1 MHKFKIVKTEK
12 GEYRVQFVYNAEIMV
27 WSENYASKA
36 SAKNCV
42 DSLKK
47 NAPGAPVVDLTKEE
61 TGSGYRFEIDK
72 AKNGETFVRFRAGNG
87 EIMVRSETYK
97 SKSTAKNCIASI
109 QKRAA
114 EAPVEEVD

>member
-1 MHKFKIVKTEK
+1 MHKFKIIKTEK
-12 GEYRVQFVYNAEIMV
+12 GEYRTQFVYNAEIMV

-42 DSLKK
+42 ESIRK
-47 NAPGAPVVDLTKEE
+47 NAPGAPIVDLTKEE

-72 AKNGETFVRFRAGNG
+72 AKNGETFVRFRAANG

-97 SKSTAKNCIASI
+97 SKSSSVNCISSI
-109 QKRAA
+109 KIRAV
-114 EAPVEEVD
+114 EAPLEEEG